1 MKKINVIVCGTL
13 LFTIAITS
21 FIIGVKGKQ
30 YIRERSVQV
39 EALTNEENY
48 PYDKCTP
55 IKGICIYE
63 TDDNIK
69 HKIPGTSIIDND

>member
-21 FIIGVKGKQ
+21 FIISVKGKQ

-48 PYDKCTP
+48 PYNKCTP
-55 IKGICIYE
+55 IKGICIFE
-63 TDDNIK
+63 TEDNYQFQVR
-69 HKIPGTSIIDND
+69 GIIIINND